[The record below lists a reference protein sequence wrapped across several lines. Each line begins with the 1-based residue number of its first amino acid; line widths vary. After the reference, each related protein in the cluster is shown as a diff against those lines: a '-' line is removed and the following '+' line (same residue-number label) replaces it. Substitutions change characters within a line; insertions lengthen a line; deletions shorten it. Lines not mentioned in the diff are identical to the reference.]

1 MRNRIV
7 VAAAAVLIAS
17 AARPSTADA
26 VERAELE
33 ACARIADPSAR
44 LACFDRL
51 VPPTAGGPTQS
62 EPTPLIAPVTGGEAS
77 LLRERWAIGVEGR
90 DSRFDLRPHKPSYFL
105 LARYSDAPNELP
117 TSPSKPPLAEPQ
129 SVRPTEAKYQVS
141 FKVKLADFED
151 WFGASIWAGYTQQ
164 SQWQV
169 YNPGLSRPF
178 RETNYEPE
186 AMLAFHPD
194 RSVLGWR
201 LRLVAIGINHQS
213 NGRSEPLSRSWN
225 RATLTLGFD
234 RGDFGLLVRP
244 WVRIKE
250 PAEKDDNPDITRYL
264 GHGDVVGVYRWR
276 EHTLSA
282 LARYNPASGKGA
294 AQLSWTFPLHRRV
307 RGHLQYFTGYGES
320 LIDYNVRQN
329 TFGIGIALADWL

>member
-1 MRNRIV
+1 MTNRI
-7 VAAAAVLIAS
+7 AIATALLIAPVAYPPAVH
-17 AARPSTADA
+17 AA
-26 VERAELE
+26 ERAALE
-33 ACARIADPSAR
+33 ACARVADATAR

-51 VPPTAGGPTQS
+51 VPPAAGGPTHSQ
-62 EPTPLIAPVTGGEAS
+62 PTPLIAPLTGGEAS

-194 RSVLGWR
+194 RSVLGRR

-250 PAEKDDNPDITRYL
+250 PAEKDDNPDITRSISATATSSASIA
-264 GHGDVVGVYRWR
+264 GANTRCRRWPATTR
-276 EHTLSA
+276 RA
-282 LARYNPASGKGA
+282 ARAPRSFRGPFRCTGACAATCSTSPATA
-294 AQLSWTFPLHRRV
+294 RA
-307 RGHLQYFTGYGES
+307 
-320 LIDYNVRQN
+320 
-329 TFGIGIALADWL
+329 

>member
-1 MRNRIV
+1 MTNRI
-7 VAAAAVLIAS
+7 AIATALLIAPVAYPPAVH
-17 AARPSTADA
+17 AA
-26 VERAELE
+26 ERAALE
-33 ACARIADPSAR
+33 ACARVADATAR

-51 VPPTAGGPTQS
+51 VPPAAGGPTHSQ
-62 EPTPLIAPVTGGEAS
+62 PTPLIAPLTGGEAS
-77 LLRERWAIGVEGR
+77 L
-90 DSRFDLRPHKPSYFL
+90 L